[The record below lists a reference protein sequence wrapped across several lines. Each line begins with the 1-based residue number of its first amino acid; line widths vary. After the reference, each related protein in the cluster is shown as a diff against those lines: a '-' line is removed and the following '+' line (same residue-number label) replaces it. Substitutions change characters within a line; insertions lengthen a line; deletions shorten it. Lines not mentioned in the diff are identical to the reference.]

1 CLPYLYSTACPLLCQ
16 IMMFCENFAIFCPLD
31 ATGGSDRRQSRGLAL
46 QAAAL
51 YCRFASAP
59 GFRLAQKVPEGCS
72 VGCGDHGEQQRVQK
86 GSQPH
91 MACFL
96 KHLAGVNGRNPQ
108 EGREGEEQDSI
119 QGYSRV
125 ARDTRGKQLTVM
137 VEEPEGQTAGI
148 EDHRHRYAPASAQSP
163 GVGVEGHRVA

>member
-1 CLPYLYSTACPLLCQ
+1 
-16 IMMFCENFAIFCPLD
+16 
-31 ATGGSDRRQSRGLAL
+31 
-46 QAAAL
+46 
-51 YCRFASAP
+51 
-59 GFRLAQKVPEGCS
+59 
-72 VGCGDHGEQQRVQK
+72 
-86 GSQPH
+86 
-91 MACFL
+91 
-96 KHLAGVNGRNPQ
+96 

-163 GVGVEGHRVA
+163 GVGVEGHRVAQVEHEEEGQVAQGGTEVLHSEGAHRQGPNSVINLEDGLGDPKHDVADDHSC